1 MLVGTGML
9 ELLGWRALVR
19 EVSYAC
25 MVGTCLQDTT
35 GYIHEEPGEQAREDT
50 YFSPVGV
57 PETEVFLELGREVLI
72 LRLGSCNN

>member
-19 EVSYAC
+19 EFSYAC

-35 GYIHEEPGEQAREDT
+35 KYTRTRQAREDT

>member
-25 MVGTCLQDTT
+25 MVESCLQDTT
-35 GYIHEEPGEQAREDT
+35 QFNYTRTRQAREDT

-72 LRLGSCNN
+72 LRLGSCNNR

>member
-19 EVSYAC
+19 EVSYAW
-25 MVGTCLQDTT
+25 QK
-35 GYIHEEPGEQAREDT
+35 HAFKARITANEDKTNRQGT

-72 LRLGSCNN
+72 LRLGSCNI